1 MPLTNSRG
9 AAIPK
14 GIGEGLARIASEGR
28 TGIKEILLSVLTD
41 VTNLATAYN
50 AHTHAG
56 AVAVPAA
63 GEQVTV
69 GTSEEL

>member
-1 MPLTNSRG
+1 MPLTNARS
-9 AAIPK
+9 AAVPK

-28 TGIKEILLSVLTD
+28 VGIKEILLSMVTD
-41 VTNLATAYN
+41 ITNLATAYN

-56 AVAVPAA
+56 AVVVPAA